1 MNGLCRNEYLTVDG
15 AIGRLLDWT
24 ADVWGKSEILAIFHW
39 ARMRVQSTR
48 RRRAPKEID
57 YAYIRQIAL
66 FSSEFL
72 FFSFEFEFEEEMNKL
87 VVFP

>member
-1 MNGLCRNEYLTVDG
+1 MGQ
-15 AIGRLLDWT
+15 
-24 ADVWGKSEILAIFHW
+24 SEILAIAHW

-48 RRRAPKEID
+48 RRRTPNEID

-72 FFSFEFEFEEEMNKL
+72 FFSLLSLGKK
-87 VVFP
+87 